1 MREIGDIV
9 REFERRRGEPMALAT
24 LVRARGSSY
33 RRPGA
38 RMLVTAEG
46 GTVGSLSGGCLEEE
60 VAEKART
67 VLRTGDPELMAFDTR
82 RRFGCNGALEILV
95 ERANDTFL
103 AELSA
108 TYHAR
113 QPCLIST
120 TIESGSHLIHASEPI
135 EAAFLQ
141 RIEPPPQLLIFGNGP
156 DGDALCGM
164 ARILGWPA
172 RVHDSASELEEAYDA
187 WTAAVVK
194 THNYGRDFAILRALF
209 AHDLRYIGLMGPRTR
224 REQLIGDLL
233 DTGIAPGPT
242 LFAPAGIDLGANAPE
257 TIALAIVAEI
267 QAVFGGGSGEFLRE
281 RKAPI
286 HAPREATATTLP

>member
-1 MREIGDIV
+1 
-9 REFERRRGEPMALAT
+9 
-24 LVRARGSSY
+24 
-33 RRPGA
+33 
-38 RMLVTAEG
+38 MLITAEG
-46 GTVGSLSGGCLEEE
+46 HTVGSLSGGCLEEE
-60 VAEKART
+60 VARKGRAI
-67 VLRTGDPELMAFDTR
+67 LRTGNPELMTFDTR
-82 RRFGCNGALEILV
+82 RRFGCNGVLEILV
-95 ERANDTFL
+95 ERADDNFL

-108 TYHAR
+108 SYHAR

-120 TIESGSHLIHASEPI
+120 TIEGGSHLVHDPEAI

-141 RIEPPPQLLIFGNGP
+141 RIEPPPQLLIFGNGS
-156 DGDALCGM
+156 DSDALCGM

-172 RVHDSASELEEAYDA
+172 RVHESGSELEESSDA

-209 AHDLRYIGLMGPRTR
+209 AHDLRYIGLMGPRAR

-233 DTGIAPGPT
+233 DTGVAPGPNF
-242 LFAPAGIDLGANAPE
+242 FAPAGLDLGANAPE

-267 QAVFGGGSGEFLRE
+267 QAVFGGGSVEFLRE

-286 HAPREATATTLP
+286 HTPREAAEIALP

>member
-9 REFERRRGEPMALAT
+9 REFECRRGELMALAT

-38 RMLVTAEG
+38 RMLIMAEG
-46 GTVGSLSGGCLEEE
+46 RTVGSLSGGCLEEE
-60 VAEKART
+60 VAGRGRAI
-67 VLRTGDPELMAFDTR
+67 LRTGDTELMTFDTR

-95 ERANDTFL
+95 ERADDNFL

-108 TYHAR
+108 SYHAR

-120 TIESGSHLIHASEPI
+120 TLEGGSRLVRDSEPI
-135 EAAFLQ
+135 AAAFLQ
-141 RIEPPPQLLIFGNGP
+141 RIEPSPQLLVFGHGS

-172 RVHDSASELEEAYDA
+172 RVHECASELDESYDA

-224 REQLIGDLL
+224 RKQLIGDLL
-233 DTGIAPGPT
+233 DTGVAPGPN
-242 LFAPAGIDLGANAPE
+242 LFAPAGIDLGASAPE

-267 QAVFGGGSGEFLRE
+267 QAVFGGGSGEFLRK

-286 HAPREATATTLP
+286 HAPREVAEIVLP